1 MGWVSQFIDGRYYNK
16 HTCREVSPG
25 LDAPRVAGRD
35 YALGHPAKVGF
46 RNLGLGFRVFL
57 GLGLALGL
65 GLVLYL
71 GLGLVLG

>member
-1 MGWVSQFIDGRYYNK
+1 M
-16 HTCREVSPG
+16 
-25 LDAPRVAGRD
+25 AVACPMED

-65 GLVLYL
+65 VLYL

>member
-1 MGWVSQFIDGRYYNK
+1 MSLSHCLISIFAL
-16 HTCREVSPG
+16 SP
-25 LDAPRVAGRD
+25 VTED

-57 GLGLALGL
+57 WLGLAL

-71 GLGLVLG
+71 GLVFSAWKPIFWR

>member
-1 MGWVSQFIDGRYYNK
+1 MLQLYSFKRRKYGGRIKNLPCQ
-16 HTCREVSPG
+16 TSCF
-25 LDAPRVAGRD
+25 AD

>member
-1 MGWVSQFIDGRYYNK
+1 MKSNLNRQGATK
-16 HTCREVSPG
+16 P
-25 LDAPRVAGRD
+25 VAVACPMED

-65 GLVLYL
+65 VLYL